1 MHKKTALI
9 FLFTGILLLTLL
21 YLKSGIF
28 FTKKTVDIHL
38 HDTYYVIAYLHF
50 IILIVLFVGTAFSIG
65 GVFGTRFRNKYFLIP
80 AAVFLFA
87 DVVLILQIVPYF

>member
-50 IILIVLFVGTAFSIG
+50 IILIVLFVGTAFSI
-65 GVFGTRFRNKYFLIP
+65 
-80 AAVFLFA
+80 
-87 DVVLILQIVPYF
+87 